1 MGMVAIGWK
10 GPRVQDPLSLALAV
24 LYLIPLA
31 EAALVPV
38 QGLEGLADDAVQLP

>member
-1 MGMVAIGWK
+1 MGMVSIGWK
-10 GPRVQDPLSLALAV
+10 GPKIQDPLSLALAV